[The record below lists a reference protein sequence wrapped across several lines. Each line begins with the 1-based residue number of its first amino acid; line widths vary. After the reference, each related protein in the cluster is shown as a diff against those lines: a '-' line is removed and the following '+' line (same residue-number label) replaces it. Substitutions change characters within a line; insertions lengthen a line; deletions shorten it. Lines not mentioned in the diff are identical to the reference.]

1 MQAEVKLKL
10 DLSDEERKRYS
21 RQIVLREIGFE
32 GQKKLKNSRVSII
45 GVGGLGCF
53 SSIQLA
59 SMGVGYIRLIDQD
72 VVDITNLHRQILYDT
87 QSLGYPKVEI
97 AQKRLKALNP
107 NLEIESLP
115 FTINE
120 KTAGEAVKDVD
131 VVIDGLDRFAPR
143 YAINKACIKYDVPYV
158 YGGALETYGN
168 VSTIIPR
175 KTACLSC
182 FIGTLNDDE
191 LPTCETVGVLPS
203 ILATITSIQ
212 VSETL
217 HLLLGKPPLLANKVL
232 FFDINTLNFIT
243 IDIVRRDDC
252 QICGTSLSDTEPSF
266 VESRVVELCGKD
278 SFMATPSHP
287 LTLDLGEVANV
298 LEKRFIIKLRSNFG
312 VAFEYSDRVTVNL
325 MKTGNALIKGVSN
338 KEYAIRIYDDLL
350 KTLSN
355 VRKPDQL
362 SNTIEIR
369 E

>member
-1 MQAEVKLKL
+1 M
-10 DLSDEERKRYS
+10 DLSDEELQRYS
-21 RQIVLREIGFE
+21 RQIVLREIGLE

-59 SMGVGYIRLIDQD
+59 SMGVGYLKLIDQD

-115 FTINE
+115 LTINE
-120 KTAGEAVKDVD
+120 ETADEAVKDVD

-168 VSTIIPR
+168 VSTIIPK

-182 FIGTLNDDE
+182 FIGPLNDDE

-212 VSETL
+212 VNEAL
-217 HLLLGKPPLLANKVL
+217 HLLLGKRPLLANKIL

-243 IDIVRRDDC
+243 MDIVKREDC
-252 QICGTSLSDTEPSF
+252 QICGTSLSETKKSF
-266 VESRVVELCGKD
+266 AESRVVELCGKD
-278 SFMATPSHP
+278 SFMATPIHP
-287 LTLDLGEVANV
+287 LALNLGEVANV
-298 LEKRFIIKLRSNFG
+298 LEKRFMIKLRSNFG
-312 VAFEYSDRVTVNL
+312 IAFEYPDGVTVNL

-338 KEYAIRIYDDLL
+338 EECATRIYDDLL
-350 KTLSN
+350 NTLSN
-355 VRKPDQL
+355 LRKPNQL
-362 SNTIEIR
+362 KDTIEIH